1 VQIETFV
8 SLTPKTTALN
18 YGPPQMTAIP
28 KLRRDLVIRSQT
40 SGNGTTLVIKD
51 PTARRFFR
59 FGEVEHFVAQQ
70 LDGSTPLDV
79 VRRRVEERFDRPLN
93 EETLRRLVE
102 QFSRFRLLD
111 DSSERREDQHARR
124 VRGSLLY
131 LRAKV
136 FDPDRCLDWLVA
148 RMNLV
153 FTRTFVVA
161 SAVGILAALTTVA
174 IDWPQFTADLGRLYR
189 FDALLLA
196 WVTVLS
202 VTTVHEFAHGVTCK
216 RFGGQVNEIGFLFL
230 YFQPAFFC
238 NVSDAWLI
246 PEKSKRLWV
255 TFAGAYSE
263 MLVWS
268 VATFAW
274 RITETD
280 TWINFVALVV
290 MATSGTKSLF
300 NLNPLIKLDGYY
312 LLSDY
317 LEIPN
322 LRQKSVAALKTR
334 ARKVWDLSA
343 DAFRVRGRE
352 QWIYLA
358 YGALASLY
366 STTLIGLIAWKFGGF
381 LTTRYRG
388 GGFIVFVAL
397 LFAVFRRPLG
407 NILPKR
413 QPAAADEASDNRRSV
428 RAWRWPA
435 LALIGAATAVVPAD
449 LKVSGDLR
457 ILPLHRGD
465 IRAQIDGIL
474 AEIYKDEGDRIQPG
488 DAIARLDDRDYAS
501 SLQKIE
507 AQLVEAQA
515 RRDLLR
521 AGPRREEIDLARS
534 ELASAEL
541 RRQHGETMLE
551 DASRFRDAQVAKM
564 QTSVQTAEERLRFA
578 RNDLERVRTLAVS
591 GLVSRQSVEQAE
603 HEAVV
608 LERDVEEARAAAR
621 MALSDDSAEARK
633 ERDHA
638 AQEFSRAEGRL
649 RVLLAGSR
657 VEEIKAAD
665 AEIARLHA
673 ERAYVAQQL
682 ALARVVSPSV
692 GVVATPRLK
701 ERRGERVSK
710 GDLIA
715 GVYDESMVTAEIM
728 VSEKEISEVRV
739 GQTVLVRAR
748 ALPDR
753 TFTSRITAIAPVAI
767 DDPRGLGSRMV
778 RVMTDIDNGSRL
790 LKPEMTGAAK
800 IYAGRRRMFELATRR
815 IARYVRVEFWSWW

>member
-1 VQIETFV
+1 
-8 SLTPKTTALN
+8 
-18 YGPPQMTAIP
+18 MTAVP
-28 KLRRDLVIRSQT
+28 KLRQDLVIRPQASGT
-40 SGNGTTLVIKD
+40 STSVVIKD
-51 PTARRFFR
+51 PSAQRFFR

-70 LDGSTPLDV
+70 LDGATPLDV
-79 VRRRVEERFDRPLN
+79 VRRRVEEKFHQPLP
-93 EETLRRLVE
+93 EETLRRFVE

-111 DSSERREDQHARR
+111 EGIEPREQRHAGR

-131 LRAKV
+131 LRFKA
-136 FDPDRCLDWLVA
+136 FDPDRSLNWLVK
-148 RMNLV
+148 RMDFV
-153 FTRTFVVA
+153 FTRAFVLI
-161 SAVGILAALTTVA
+161 SAAVILGALAVVVV
-174 IDWPQFTADLGRLYR
+174 DWPQFTADVARLYR

-202 VTTVHEFAHGVTCK
+202 VTTIHEFAHGVTCK
-216 RFGGQVNEIGFLFL
+216 RFGGQVTEIGFLLL

-263 MLVWS
+263 MLVWAM
-268 VATFAW
+268 ATFTW
-274 RITETD
+274 RVTETD
-280 TWINFVALVV
+280 TWINFVALIV
-290 MATSGTKSLF
+290 MATSGIKSLF

-322 LRQKSVAALKTR
+322 LRQKSIVALKAR
-334 ARKVWDLSA
+334 ARDLWQFSA
-343 DAFRVRGRE
+343 SAFRVHGRE

-366 STTLIGLIAWKFGGF
+366 STTLIGLIAWQFGGF
-381 LTTRYRG
+381 LTTRYG
-388 GGFIVFVAL
+388 GAGFIVFVAL

-413 QPAAADEASDNRRSV
+413 QPAAADDASDNRRSV

-435 LALIGAATAVVPAD
+435 LALIAAATAVVPAD

-501 SLQKIE
+501 SLQKME
-507 AQLVEAQA
+507 AQLVEAEA

-521 AGPRREEIDLARS
+521 AGTRREEIDLARS

-578 RNDLERVRTLAVS
+578 RSDLERVRTLAVS

-603 HEAVV
+603 HETAV

-633 ERDHA
+633 ERDVA

-657 VEEIKAAD
+657 AEEIKAAD

-673 ERAYVAQQL
+673 ERAYLGQQL
-682 ALARVVSPSV
+682 ALARVVSPSA

-715 GVYDESMVTAEIM
+715 GVYDESTVTAEIM
-728 VSEKEISEVRV
+728 VSEKEISDVRV

-748 ALPDR
+748 ALPDK

-778 RVMTDIDNGSRL
+778 RVMTDIDNGPRL

-800 IYAGRRRMFELATRR
+800 IYAGRRRIFELATRR

>member
-1 VQIETFV
+1 M
-8 SLTPKTTALN
+8 TPKTAALH
-18 YGPPQMTAIP
+18 YVPPQMTAAP
-28 KLRRDLVIRSQT
+28 KLRTDLVIRPQA
-40 SGNGTTLVIKD
+40 SGTGTTVVIKD
-51 PTARRFFR
+51 PTAQRFFR

-70 LDGSTPLDV
+70 LDGTTPVDV
-79 VRRRVEERFDRPLN
+79 VRRRVEEKFHQPLPD
-93 EETLRRLVE
+93 ETLRRLLE

-111 DSSERREDQHARR
+111 EGIEPREHPHARR

-131 LRAKV
+131 VRAKA
-136 FDPDRCLDWLVA
+136 FDPDRSLDWLVK
-148 RMNLV
+148 RTNFV
-153 FTRTFVVA
+153 FTRTFVLI
-161 SAVGILAALTTVA
+161 SAAAILAALTVVA
-174 IDWPQFTADLGRLYR
+174 VEWAQFTVDVARLYR
-189 FDALLLA
+189 FDALVLA

-202 VTTVHEFAHGVTCK
+202 VTTIHEFAHGVTCK
-216 RFGGQVNEIGFLFL
+216 RFGGQVSEIGFLLL

-263 MLVWS
+263 MLVWAL
-268 VATFAW
+268 ATFTW
-274 RITETD
+274 RVTETD

-322 LRQKSVAALKTR
+322 LRQKSFAAVKAR
-334 ARKVWDLSA
+334 ARDLWQFSA
-343 DAFRVRGRE
+343 SAFHVRGRE
-352 QWIYLA
+352 QWIYLG
-358 YGALASLY
+358 YGALATVY
-366 STTLIGLIAWKFGGF
+366 SSGLIALIAWKFGGF
-381 LTTRYRG
+381 LTTRYG
-388 GGFIVFVAL
+388 GAGFIAFVAL
-397 LFAVFRRPLG
+397 LFTVFRHPLG
-407 NILPKR
+407 NMWPKR
-413 QPAAADEASDNRRSV
+413 KPDVAGKPSDSQRSI

-435 LALIGAATAVVPAD
+435 LALIAAAIAVMPSD

-457 ILPLHRGD
+457 ILPLHKAD
-465 IRAQIDGIL
+465 IRAQVDGII
-474 AEIYKDEGDRIQPG
+474 AEIYRDEGDRVQPG

-507 AQLVEAQA
+507 AQVTEAQA

-521 AGPRREEIDLARS
+521 AGPRREEIELARS
-534 ELASAEL
+534 DLASAEL

-551 DASRFRDAQVAKM
+551 DASRFRAAQVAKM
-564 QTSVQTAEERLRFA
+564 QTSVQAAEERLRFA
-578 RNDLERVRTLAVS
+578 RSDLERVRTLAVA

-603 HEAVV
+603 HEAAV
-608 LERDVEEARAAAR
+608 LERDVEEARAAAK
-621 MALSDDSAEARK
+621 MALADDSSDARK
-633 ERDHA
+633 ERDLA

-657 VEEIKAAD
+657 TEEIQAAD

-673 ERAYVAQQL
+673 EQAYVAEQL
-682 ALARVVSPSV
+682 SRARVVSPSA

-715 GVYDESMVTAEIM
+715 GVYDESTVTAEMM
-728 VSEKEISEVRV
+728 VSEKEIADVRV
-739 GQTVLVRAR
+739 GQPVLVRAR

-753 TFTSRITAIAPVAI
+753 TFTSRITAIAPVAV
-767 DDPRGLGSRMV
+767 DDPRGLGGRMV
-778 RVMTDIDNGSRL
+778 RVMTDIDNRSRL

-800 IYAGRRRMFELATRR
+800 IYAGRRRIFELATRR